1 MWHAATPGIVCMAR
15 NGTLDAWL
23 IYPMTHQ
30 RVLVVEDD
38 ADLRTSVTQLLS
50 AEGMDVVE
58 AGSGKEAL
66 ATLLSNA
73 FDLVVTDVMM
83 PPPLGVEVAALARTA
98 GDGVPILVM
107 TGLREK
113 WVDDAVGQLQRADLL
128 HKPFS
133 ADELLAHVHALLTR
147 KEVEEATAS
156 ERQIAFARDVSS
168 DTHVFPPAIV
178 PILRDRF
185 AEDIPCIGSI
195 DDHVLAE
202 LLSVVFFAGL
212 VAEEGEHKPV
222 RVVFVGSAS
231 SIPETEGSPL
241 YRWSTLRFRVGRP
254 FSVGELVKLATATGS
269 ERVFTQIRFDGD
281 ELVLTGLAR
290 EGINV
295 EGDAFLKVVVPQP
308 GALSIRVGRRH
319 LLEYEHGHVHSP
331 SGDVVFSQGP
341 VRRSLE
347 VVAAESG
354 VDNAV
359 DAYLDAVRALVGEMT
374 GHGSGGIMVFTPD
387 AQSVLPSD
395 APYLTYPEVSLAAII
410 GRLHTQ
416 VDHVL
421 RVTFFAELERT
432 VEELGALSALDGA
445 VVFDRSLAVEG
456 FGVILPMR
464 SEEPLVILEA
474 RDAEAHDVRPFDI
487 STRGARHRAAAT
499 YAMNHAGTVVFV
511 ASEDGP
517 VGCFFR
523 APGWQHV
530 VLWPFHAMDARHSQR
545 MTAFIPRL

>member
-1 MWHAATPGIVCMAR
+1 M
-15 NGTLDAWL
+15 N
-23 IYPMTHQ
+23 HQ

-50 AEGMDVVE
+50 ADGMDMVQ

-107 TGLREK
+107 TGLRDE
-113 WVDDAVGQLQRADLL
+113 WVTDAVGKLQRADLL

-133 ADELLAHVHALLTR
+133 ADELLAHVHALLER
-147 KEVEEATAS
+147 KQVDEAAAS
-156 ERQIAFARDVSS
+156 ERQVGLARATTSGA
-168 DTHVFPPAIV
+168 HVFPPAIV
-178 PILRDRF
+178 PILRERF
-185 AEDIPCIGSI
+185 ADDIPCISGV
-195 DDHVLAE
+195 DDVVLAE

-222 RVVFVGSAS
+222 RVVFVGTAPSVVDE
-231 SIPETEGSPL
+231 ETSSPL
-241 YRWSTLRFRVGRP
+241 YRWSTLRFRVARP

-269 ERVFTQIRFDGD
+269 ERVFTQVCYDGD
-281 ELVLTGLAR
+281 DLVVTGLAR

-319 LLEYEHGHVHSP
+319 LLEYEHGHVQAP

-341 VRRSLE
+341 VRRALE
-347 VVAAESG
+347 EVAVAVG
-354 VDNAV
+354 VENAV

-374 GHGSGGIMVFTPD
+374 GHGAGGIMVFTPD
-387 AQSVLPSD
+387 PQSVLPTD
-395 APYLTYPEVSLAAII
+395 APYLTFPEVSLAAII
-410 GRLHTQ
+410 QRLHTQ
-416 VDHVL
+416 VDHVM

-432 VEELGALSALDGA
+432 IEELGALSALDEA

-456 FGVILPMR
+456 FGVVLPIQ
-464 SEEPLVILEA
+464 SHEPLVIFEA
-474 RDAEAHDVRPFDI
+474 HDAEAHDVRPFDI
-487 STRGARHRAAAT
+487 GTRGARHRAAAT
-499 YAMNHAGTVVFV
+499 YAMNHPRTVVFV

-523 APGWQHV
+523 APGWKHV
-530 VLWPFHAMDARHSQR
+530 ILWPFHAMDARHSQR